1 MPLAMLL
8 RNMMS
13 PPSLMCHH
21 SQDLHEVHKTWM
33 PSHAYLLS
41 KGNGSIDWSCKCAD
55 LASALCSLKLHKQYG
70 SASHFCQPQQN
81 PHCIPSKYTCMK
93 PILVMLKTYAGSLP
107 HKDHQ
112 YPFSSLVGITSK
124 VLCFKRASTLVVKD
138 DIVEEPTI
146 FKSFLIQLPAQT

>member
-21 SQDLHEVHKTWM
+21 SQDLHEVPKTWM

-124 VLCFKRASTLVVKD
+124 VLCFKTASTLVVKGD
-138 DIVEEPTI
+138 MTNHLQVA
-146 FKSFLIQLPAQT
+146 SH